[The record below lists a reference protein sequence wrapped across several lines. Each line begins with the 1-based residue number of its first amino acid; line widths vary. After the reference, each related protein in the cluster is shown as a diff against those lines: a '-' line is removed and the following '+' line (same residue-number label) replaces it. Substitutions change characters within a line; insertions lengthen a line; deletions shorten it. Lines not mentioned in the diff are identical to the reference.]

1 MRVSP
6 TDWMASFFFKLPF
19 YIPLF
24 VSHFSFFVS
33 FHSLSRWCRLN
44 FALRSALMS
53 ESECVCVW
61 FRTPTPTHQMP
72 FIQRIVE
79 PVFLSRPTP
88 PSPPP
93 LEAAAAAAAPST
105 ASSSASGQAT
115 QSKRNDLSTGDEF
128 TTIANCT
135 LSNILRQLA
144 SVILCA
150 DEILGGLGDEL
161 LAIRART
168 ENIKRRIN
176 GVERILDEEIDET
189 VICKLLF
196 IRSPRYLLVAAVCS
210 CCLCDDRWTR

>member
-1 MRVSP
+1 
-6 TDWMASFFFKLPF
+6 
-19 YIPLF
+19 
-24 VSHFSFFVS
+24 
-33 FHSLSRWCRLN
+33 
-44 FALRSALMS
+44 
-53 ESECVCVW
+53 
-61 FRTPTPTHQMP
+61 MP

-93 LEAAAAAAAPST
+93 LEAAAAAAPST

-196 IRSPRYLLVAAVCS
+196 VRPLSPLVIS
-210 CCLCDDRWTR
+210 S